1 MYFFFAKF
9 MPNHVFL
16 QNHDKLNI
24 KKIPDKEEKKD
35 SLAQP

>member
-1 MYFFFAKF
+1 

-24 KKIPDKEEKKD
+24 KKIQDKEEKKD
-35 SLAQP
+35 LLAQP